1 MSKLSENLKAY
12 PTGNRYAQAPILN
25 CVAFKAT
32 SYEIPP
38 YHMEYNLEC
47 KIGSTFVVPA
57 RNSLHETTV
66 SVQSALYR
74 CKRQI
79 LEEIFGEFRQD
90 LYNLDVALYNQDYEK
105 AETLLD
111 GVIKNMFD
119 Y

>member
-12 PTGNRYAQAPILN
+12 PTGNRYVQTPTLN
-25 CVAFKAT
+25 CVSFKTT
-32 SYEIPP
+32 SYETLPWQV
-38 YHMEYNLEC
+38 EYSLEC
-47 KIGSTFVVPA
+47 KIGSTFVVQPG
-57 RNSLHETTV
+57 NSLHDTAV

-105 AETLLD
+105 AKTLLD

>member
-12 PTGNRYAQAPILN
+12 TTGNRYSQVPTLN
-25 CVAFKAT
+25 CVAFKST
-32 SYEIPP
+32 SYEVPP
-38 YHMEYNLEC
+38 WQVEYSLEC
-47 KIGSTFVVPA
+47 KIGSTFVVQPG
-57 RNSLHETTV
+57 NSLHDTTV
-66 SVQSALYR
+66 SVQSALYS

-105 AETLLD
+105 AKTLLN